1 MVGLRLRNAFFRV
14 ARFVSEARPQLAGV
28 GLRGESAEVKEA
40 RKTSPRVFM
49 CASIE
54 AKIICTWAPAV
65 DKLPESHLIGLL
77 LHEYGHLAGNA
88 SEEGADAWVWKTFG
102 IPIEY
107 RDHGPAKDL
116 EWVDPRIIKSSGI

>member
-14 ARFVSEARPQLAGV
+14 ARFVSETKPQLAGV
-28 GLRGESAEVKEA
+28 SLRGECKEVMEY
-40 RKTSPRVFM
+40 RKKSPRVFM
-49 CASIE
+49 CAAVD
-54 AKIICTWAPAV
+54 AKVICTWAPAV

-107 RDHGPAKDL
+107 KDYGPAKDL